1 MLVLIIAERVVVAVV
16 VLVVLVVIVL
26 LLFLLLWMLWMF
38 MLFARK
44 LRTQLSIYKYI
55 YSLRY
60 EHFIALYNCINEMQ
74 LHVHFIKKP
83 NT

>member
-1 MLVLIIAERVVVAVV
+1 
-16 VLVVLVVIVL
+16 
-26 LLFLLLWMLWMF
+26 MLWMF

>member
-16 VLVVLVVIVL
+16 VLVVLVVLVL
-26 LLFLLLWMLWMF
+26 LLLWMLWMF
-38 MLFARK
+38 MLFAWK
-44 LRTQLSIYKYI
+44 LRTKLSIYKYV
-55 YSLRY
+55 YSLGY
-60 EHFIALYNCINEMQ
+60 VHFIAIYNCINEMQ